1 MPLLSFVVFA
11 AIMNTQPAP
20 SPSLA
25 GPEWRLVSLTSH
37 QSDAIA
43 GLKRPVNIVFRD
55 DGHVAGSFG
64 CNGFGGTYS
73 IDGDRLVFGALAG
86 TMMACPQ
93 PAMSVENAIR
103 KALTGS
109 VPFALAGTRLTL
121 TTASGATLVFEPRAR
136 RARAK

>member
-1 MPLLSFVVFA
+1 MGSMLLLSSFA
-11 AIMNTQPAP
+11 ILAS

-25 GPEWRLVSLTSH
+25 GPEWRLVSLTGH

-73 IDGDRLVFGALAG
+73 IEGDRVVFGALAG

-93 PAMSVENAIR
+93 PAMSIENAMR
-103 KALTGS
+103 TALTGS
-109 VPFALAGTRLTL
+109 VPFTLAGNRLTL
-121 TTASGATLVFEPRAR
+121 TTASNVSLVFEPRVR